1 MIIIW
6 KRLLIKALEE
16 FIAFL
21 NKVHF
26 SKVKICI
33 FFILVNIFFY
43 WLAMLLTYPILI
55 FGPTYLEYFLLQFP
69 VGILGGFFDSLSL
82 IITILMIKRAIN
94 SKSDLLYL
102 AHLSVDLVIAI
113 LATMWVL
120 FVFIFSGWIIS
131 FLISNPES
139 FLIRK
144 ETYEA
149 RVVSAINNP
158 SGIDEI
164 RNIIFGIVMG
174 FSAILPTTFHIFL
187 FLKSLKIYYSN

>member
-1 MIIIW
+1 M
-6 KRLLIKALEE
+6 
-16 FIAFL
+16 
-21 NKVHF
+21 
-26 SKVKICI
+26 
-33 FFILVNIFFY
+33 
-43 WLAMLLTYPILI
+43 
-55 FGPTYLEYFLLQFP
+55 QFP

-82 IITILMIKRAIN
+82 IITILMIRAIN

-187 FLKSLKIYYSN
+187 F